1 MFQKFFDIKGKNST
15 YQLEMLVFSENNDLV
30 DSVTGT
36 LGFLNTFLPTLHL
49 STLNFS
55 DIN

>member
-36 LGFLNTFLPTLHL
+36 LGFLKFFFTDLAFIYT
-49 STLNFS
+49 
-55 DIN
+55 